1 MLALR
6 LILVFIGAL
15 MVLSLLGYS
24 LNKDPRWLRFAG
36 RSLKAG
42 VALVV
47 LLMLVFVVERLVIA
61 L

>member
-6 LILVFIGAL
+6 IILIFIGAL

-24 LNKDPRWLRFAG
+24 LNRDPRWLRFAG
-36 RSLKAG
+36 RSLKVG
-42 VALVV
+42 VALVA
-47 LLMLVFVVERLVIA
+47 LLMLVFVLERLLIA

>member
-6 LILVFIGAL
+6 IILIFIGSL

-24 LNKDPRWLRFAG
+24 LNRDPRWLRFAG
-36 RSLKAG
+36 RSLKVG

-47 LLMLVFVVERLVIA
+47 LLMLVFVLERLLIV

>member
-6 LILVFIGAL
+6 VILIFIGAL
-15 MVLSLLGYS
+15 IVLSLLGYS
-24 LNKDPRWLRFAG
+24 LNRDTRWLEFAG
-36 RSLKAG
+36 RSLKVG

-47 LLMLVFVVERLVIA
+47 VLMMVFVLERLLIV

>member
-6 LILVFIGAL
+6 IILIFIGAL

-24 LNKDPRWLRFAG
+24 LNRDPRWLRFAG
-36 RSLKAG
+36 RSLKVG

-47 LLMLVFVVERLVIA
+47 LLMLVFVLERLLIV